1 MCLGVSLDQEAAKE
15 VEGIENLSHLPLTI
29 ADERNCF
36 KMIRKYSWKL
46 DIFYDTTFI
55 EKNFII
61 VGRFW
66 STNRDEVVPEADPE
80 TDVVDLVVVAVAV
93 ADDQDP
99 CHLVNTKSRDI
110 LETEKIHH
118 DQNVSGFSILDVEQQ
133 RMNFDEFLKDMA
145 R

>member
-1 MCLGVSLDQEAAKE
+1 MCLGVGLDQEAAKE
-15 VEGIENLSHLPLTI
+15 VEGIEDLSHLPLTI
-29 ADERNCF
+29 ADE
-36 KMIRKYSWKL
+36 
-46 DIFYDTTFI
+46 
-55 EKNFII
+55 
-61 VGRFW
+61 
-66 STNRDEVVPEADPE
+66 RDEVVPEADPE

-99 CHLVNTKSRDI
+99 CHLVNTRSRDI

>member
-15 VEGIENLSHLPLTI
+15 VEGIENLSHLHLKI
-29 ADERNCF
+29 ADE
-36 KMIRKYSWKL
+36 
-46 DIFYDTTFI
+46 
-55 EKNFII
+55 
-61 VGRFW
+61 

-99 CHLVNTKSRDI
+99 CHLVNTRSRDI

-118 DQNVSGFSILDVEQQ
+118 DLNVSGFSILDVEQR